1 MNILTNAYKYSHHDG
16 TVIVDTVI
24 LDNPREDIAWFGI
37 RVTDHGIG
45 MTQEQLS
52 RVGEK
57 FYRADN
63 AGSIPGT
70 GLGVALTSEIL
81 SLHDGHLDISSELGQ
96 GTQVTLWIPVSE
108 ADSETIRD
116 DA

>member
-1 MNILTNAYKYSHHDG
+1 MS
-16 TVIVDTVI
+16 
-24 LDNPREDIAWFGI
+24 
-37 RVTDHGIG
+37 
-45 MTQEQLS
+45 QEQLA

-81 SLHDGHLDISSELGQ
+81 ALHDGHIEITSQLGQ
-96 GTQVTLWIPVSE
+96 GTQVTLWIPVVEQSTKA
-108 ADSETIRD
+108 ADLENVC
-116 DA
+116 